1 MTRCGSTRSSARTAA
16 TPAGQ
21 TTTREAPLACLFASR
36 AAATED
42 PTVEH
47 DHRGSSAQQDS
58 LELLVGRGHPDDV
71 ESLAFEHEAEDPGS
85 LGFAEDDLHP
95 SLAINGHRWPPGRWP
110 RIVPRADPDLCRRDG
125 RRACGLQ
132 RLRSRGDGRIV
143 VVTSASRGACLPA
156 DPQVGALGRRPATC
170 EHPPVLQ
177 EQTPLADVARGRHLL
192 LARVLAGVT
201 VVSFAIGLVFT
212 FLAASVRPPG
222 AGDPLGD
229 ISFVLSFAMF
239 PVIGYVLAIRRPEN
253 SIGWLMLGIGTFF
266 GLTAILTS
274 LGEYL
279 LYSGDQ
285 DTGLV
290 LIAFDSPSW
299 VPIVVLPVTFL
310 LLLFPDGHLP
320 SPRWRWFAWSLGIA
334 LVVIYF
340 SILLDPAPMSE
351 SIAPTEPNPL
361 GIEALGPF
369 LNAAQALIL
378 VIPIGVIGSLTALIL
393 RFRRSSGV
401 ERLQLRWLLTAAA
414 FVALLYAGAMIASIP
429 YSWGAEGQPGWVTLL
444 QNIVIP
450 SFALI
455 PLAIGVSILRYRL
468 FDIDVVINRALLFGA
483 LAVFITVVYVAI
495 VVGVGALV
503 GSQASPVLSAA
514 AAATVALA
522 FQPLRRRAQRLAD
535 RLVYGKRATPYEVLS
550 EFSERVGQTY
560 ANEELLPRMARA
572 LGEGTGAAR
581 ADVWV
586 RLGEELRPEATWP
599 EEAGAPPPR
608 ATSSSEERVA
618 SASTFFEPVRHR
630 DELLGALSIEKR
642 AGESLTAT
650 EEKLIQDLAA
660 QAGLVMRNAAL
671 TEDLLDTIEQLRT
684 SRQRL
689 VTAQDEERR
698 KLERNLHDGA
708 QQQLVALTVKLGL
721 LERLVE
727 RDPGQAKTIAGQ
739 LQEDATG
746 ALEELRDLA
755 RGSTHRSWPTRGW
768 PRRSDRRPGS
778 RRCRSRSRP
787 KVWGGTRAR
796 PRRPCTSRAWKRCR
810 TSRSTPRPRAR
821 PCV

>member
-1 MTRCGSTRSSARTAA
+1 MLEEHALPT
-16 TPAGQ
+16 
-21 TTTREAPLACLFASR
+21 EA
-36 AAATED
+36 
-42 PTVEH
+42 
-47 DHRGSSAQQDS
+47 HRG
-58 LELLVGRGHPDDV
+58 
-71 ESLAFEHEAEDPGS
+71 
-85 LGFAEDDLHP
+85 
-95 SLAINGHRWPPGRWP
+95 
-110 RIVPRADPDLCRRDG
+110 
-125 RRACGLQ
+125 
-132 RLRSRGDGRIV
+132 RL
-143 VVTSASRGACLPA
+143 
-156 DPQVGALGRRPATC
+156 
-170 EHPPVLQ
+170 
-177 EQTPLADVARGRHLL
+177 LL
-192 LARVLAGVT
+192 LARVLAVLTLVG
-201 VVSFAIGLVFT
+201 FAIGLVFT

-229 ISFVLSFAMF
+229 ITFVLSFAMF
-239 PVIGYVLAIRRPEN
+239 PVIGYVLATRRPEN

-266 GLTAILTS
+266 GSTALLTS
-274 LGEYL
+274 VGEYL
-279 LYSGDQ
+279 LYSGDRG
-285 DTGLV
+285 TGLV
-290 LIAFDSPSW
+290 LVAFDSPSW

-310 LLLFPDGHLP
+310 LLVFPDGHLP
-320 SPRWRWFAWSLGIA
+320 SPRWRWFAWSLGLG

-340 SILLDPAPMSE
+340 SILLDPAPMTE
-351 SIAPTEPNPL
+351 SIAPKEPNPL
-361 GIEALGPF
+361 GIEALRPL
-369 LNAAQALIL
+369 LNASQALIL
-378 VIPIGVIGSLTALIL
+378 VIPIGVIASLTALVL

-429 YSWGAEGQPGWVTLL
+429 YSWGEASQPGWVTVL
-444 QNIVIP
+444 QNVVIP
-450 SFALI
+450 SFVLI

-468 FDIDVVINRALLFGA
+468 FDIDVVINRAVLFGA
-483 LAVFITVVYVAI
+483 LAVFITIVYVVI

-503 GSQASPVLSAA
+503 GSRASPVLSAA
-514 AAATVALA
+514 AAAVVALA

-586 RLGEELRPEATWP
+586 RVGEELRPEATWP
-599 EEAGAPPPR
+599 ADAEAPPSR

-618 SASTFFEPVRHR
+618 TSAALFEPVRHR
-630 DELLGALSIEKR
+630 DELLGALSLEKR
-642 AGESLTAT
+642 AGESITAT
-650 EEKLIQDLAA
+650 EEKLVHDLAA
-660 QAGLVMRNAAL
+660 QAGLVMRNASL

-727 RDPGQAKTIAGQ
+727 RDPAQAASIAGQ
-739 LQEDATG
+739 LQGDATE

-755 RGSTHRSWPTRGW
+755 RGIYPPLLADQGLVAAL
-768 PRRSDRRPGS
+768 GS
-778 RRCRSRSRP
+778 Q
-787 KVWGGTRAR
+787 AR
-796 PRRPCTSRAWKRCR
+796 KSAVPVIIEADGVGRYAREAEAAVYFSCLEALQNVAKYASASRATVRLTDGDGR
-810 TSRSTPRPRAR
+810 LRFEVADDGVGFDAATSSHGTGLQGIADRLAALDGEVEVRSSPGAGTTVAGTLPVGNGRGPGATL
-821 PCV
+821 VGH